1 MCSPATMRII
11 RVEFDQFKQFN
22 GGIVMRSS
30 YYDSWY
36 CPTFIGR
43 IRGKPYF
50 YPVRI
55 RTQNQGLV
63 PEGKGGGAIDG
74 VVCSFVRAPKKERVT
89 IKPLKSLAVIYY
101 PESDHAEEE
110 QS

>member
-1 MCSPATMRII
+1 MGYCHEII
-11 RVEFDQFKQFN
+11 LLWLLV
-22 GGIVMRSS
+22 
-30 YYDSWY
+30 Y

-55 RTQNQGLV
+55 TKQNQGCI
-63 PEGKGGGAIDG
+63 PEGKGGGTIAG

>member
-1 MCSPATMRII
+1 MGYCHEII
-11 RVEFDQFKQFN
+11 LLWLLV
-22 GGIVMRSS
+22 
-30 YYDSWY
+30 Y

-55 RTQNQGLV
+55 TKQNQGFI
-63 PEGKGGGAIDG
+63 PEGKGGGTIAG

-101 PESDHAEEE
+101 LNLIMWRKSSLRLDCINGLAALRL
-110 QS
+110 